1 MGVLVGNVGGSV
13 GNDVVLVNC
22 LVRCWCLKAL
32 RLGCAAFAKICFF
45 LYVIF
50 GYCVWERKLLW
61 IRGYVEYVGGLKS
74 FKGCYEMSW
83 V

>member
-45 LYVIF
+45 F
-50 GYCVWERKLLW
+50 C
-61 IRGYVEYVGGLKS
+61 
-74 FKGCYEMSW
+74 M
-83 V
+83 